1 MSLKSIKIKEITY
14 RKLLER
20 KKNDESISD
29 IIDRLLGYIEV
40 PKNIKK
46 FFGVWKDLP
55 EEYFKIMEAD
65 RKEIREEIDGRF

>member
-14 RKLLER
+14 RKLLEQ
-20 KKNDESISD
+20 KKDDENISD

-55 EEYFKIMEAD
+55 EEYFKIMEVD
-65 RKEIREEIDGRF
+65 RKEIREEINRRF